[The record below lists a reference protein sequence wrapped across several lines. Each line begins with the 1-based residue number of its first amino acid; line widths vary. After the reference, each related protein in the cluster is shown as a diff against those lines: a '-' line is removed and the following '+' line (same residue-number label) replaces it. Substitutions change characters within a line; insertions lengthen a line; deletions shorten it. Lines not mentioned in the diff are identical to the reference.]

1 MRQILDDDIP
11 RYIGDTLCQPPPMLA
26 PWNEAAELPR
36 YLTQTYNFRELTLL
50 RTSCLL
56 MLPTGKLPAL
66 EDVQRHLQLIERRA
80 QRPVL
85 LGLDSVTPTQR
96 KRLIERHIAFVVP
109 NRQLYLPPLGID
121 LRERFAAEPRQPS
134 AVLSR
139 STQAILFAGL
149 LGRWGSDAY
158 SSQIAR
164 WLGYSA
170 MTLSRARKELEEH
183 ELLVPALPG
192 VSATKHR
199 WTLTVTAK
207 ELLLEEKYR
216 PILRSPVV
224 RRVWLDRHHL
234 PAEIF
239 PLAGLT
245 ALAEQTMLVA
255 PSTQV
260 LAISEARFK
269 ALTSSR
275 TEIFEAPQPGCIE
288 LELWAY
294 DPATV
299 TDETAPYV
307 DSLSLYVS
315 LQDAAIHDERIAQA
329 CHRLIESLAP

>member
-11 RYIGDTLCQPPPMLA
+11 RYIGETLCQPPPILQ

-36 YLTQTYNFRELTLL
+36 YLTQAYDFRELMLL
-50 RTSCLL
+50 RTSCVLL
-56 MLPTGKLPAL
+56 APTGKLSAL
-66 EDVQRHLQLIERRA
+66 DDVQKHLQLIERRA

-109 NRQLYLPPLGID
+109 DRQLYLPPLGID

-134 AVLSR
+134 VVLSR

-149 LGRWGSDAY
+149 LGKWGDHAY
-158 SSQIAR
+158 SAELAR
-164 WLGYSA
+164 WLGYSS

-183 ELLVPALPG
+183 ELLAPTIPG
-192 VSATKHR
+192 VSAPKSS
-199 WTLTVTAK
+199 WELTITAR
-207 ELLLEEKYR
+207 ELLLEEKYGQ
-216 PILRSPVV
+216 ILRTPVV
-224 RRVWLDRHHL
+224 RRVWLDRHDL
-234 PAEIF
+234 PPENL
-239 PLAGLT
+239 PLAGLS
-245 ALAEQTMLVA
+245 ALAAQTMLVE
-255 PSTQV
+255 PGVQV
-260 LAISEARFK
+260 FAMTEDRFK
-269 ALTSSR
+269 ALTSR
-275 TEIFEAPQPGCIE
+275 RAEVFEAPQPGCIE

-329 CHRLIESLAP
+329 CHQLIESLAP